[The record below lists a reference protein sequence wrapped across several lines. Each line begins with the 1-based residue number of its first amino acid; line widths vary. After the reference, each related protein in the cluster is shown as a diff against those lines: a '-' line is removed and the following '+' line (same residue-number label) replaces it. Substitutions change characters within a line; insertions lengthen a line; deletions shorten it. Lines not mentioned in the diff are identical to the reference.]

1 MAADILI
8 TVLVYS
14 TPPPP
19 FRANCSALALACR
32 WVQIGD
38 VWYGIHDDRQKTG
51 LVHEHNSTRRGRKFR
66 QWRNPLD
73 VYHDLELFQRF
84 KFPRCELLE
93 VIDEYNDDL
102 QYVAST
108 KGSLSAF
115 VGGRSCTCVCFNS
128 LCYIR
133 LRGRLLFHFVVYW
146 CGNCKAF
153 WAFFGFFF
161 LSFLLFLVC
170 LFFLSEK
177 YDALKYYYHYITL
190 LFLVQIIIVLRFA
203 F

>member
-1 MAADILI
+1 MATSTLTQLLNYEWHLLASGTVIVAADILI

-14 TPPPP
+14 PPPP
-19 FRANCSALALACR
+19 PKKKNPIPSKLLCAGVSLPLGTNSR
-32 WVQIGD
+32 
-38 VWYGIHDDRQKTG
+38 WYGINDDRQKTG

-73 VYHDLELFQRF
+73 VYRGLELFQRF

-93 VIDEYNDDL
+93 VIDEFNDDL
-102 QYVAST
+102 QYAAST

-115 VGGRSCTCVCFNS
+115 VGARSCTCVCFSS

-133 LRGRLLFHFVVYW
+133 LRGRLLFHFMVYW

-153 WAFFGFFF
+153 WAFFGYFFF
-161 LSFLLFLVC
+161 L
-170 LFFLSEK
+170 FFC
-177 YDALKYYYHYITL
+177 
-190 LFLVQIIIVLRFA
+190 F
-203 F
+203 